1 MSRPALSSGTAYYS
15 LAVLFAVNLFNFI
28 DRQIIFGVFPL
39 VGRDLELTD
48 AQLGSLGSAFMILY
62 MLASVP
68 LGILGDRGRRNR
80 IIAIGVGVWGAATF
94 LSGVARSFVQLFF
107 ARALVGIGE
116 AAYGPIATAMV
127 SDYFPK
133 ARRAFVN
140 ALFTSAIPLGAA
152 LGVLLGGMVGSH
164 LGWRSAFFF
173 VGLPSLCLVPLAWR
187 LEEPSRGASD
197 LALGPA
203 GNGPVIGVL
212 PPLGGSIVR
221 DVLGLFKIPTFVIVC
236 VVGMLIA
243 FATGAFAAWLPTY
256 LHRVKRLP
264 LAQAAVWYGGIQAFG
279 GVLGV
284 IFGGLIGDALM
295 RRTGAGHLLTIGG
308 GFLLSAPLGLLFL
321 LHRDPRVFL
330 TALFFAVFF
339 LVLYTGTVNAVIH
352 NVVHPNLRAT
362 AISIFVFLIHLGGDA
377 FSPAIVG
384 LISDRRSS
392 LQAAMLVLP
401 VMVFFAGLLALAASG
416 VVVGDMRRLEGRL
429 AEAR

>member
-1 MSRPALSSGTAYYS
+1 MSGPPLSSGMAYYS
-15 LAVLFAVNLFNFI
+15 LAVLFTINLFNFI

-39 VGRDLELTD
+39 VGKDLSLSD
-48 AQLGSLGSAFMILY
+48 AQLGSLGSAFVILY

-68 LGILGDRGRRNR
+68 LGILGDRARRNR
-80 IIAIGVGVWGAATF
+80 VIALGVGVWGAATF
-94 LSGVARSFVQLFF
+94 LSGLSRSYVQLFVS
-107 ARALVGIGE
+107 RALVGIGE
-116 AAYGPIATAMV
+116 AAYGPVATAMV

-140 ALFTSAIPLGAA
+140 AVFTSAIPLGAA
-152 LGVLLGGMVGSH
+152 LGVLLGGTVGTH
-164 LGWRSAFFF
+164 FGWRSAFFL

-187 LEEPSRGASD
+187 LPEPPRGASD
-197 LALGPA
+197 LALMGDGPLAAGPILRPA
-203 GNGPVIGVL
+203 G
-212 PPLGGSIVR
+212 SIR
-221 DVLGLFKIPTFVIVC
+221 KEILGLFRIPTFLMVC
-236 VVGMLIA
+236 VVGMLVA

-264 LAQAAVWYGGIQAFG
+264 LVQAAAWYGGIQALS

-284 IFGGLIGDALM
+284 VVGGLVGDALM
-295 RRTGAGHLLTIGG
+295 KHTRAGHLLTIGG
-308 GFLLSAPLGLLFL
+308 GFLVSAPLGFLFL
-321 LHRDPRVFL
+321 LNSDPRVFL

-362 AISIFVFLIHLGGDA
+362 AISIFVLLIHLGGDA

-384 LISDRRSS
+384 LISGRRS
-392 LQAAMLVLP
+392 LQAAMLLLP

>member
-1 MSRPALSSGTAYYS
+1 MSGPPLSSGMAYYS
-15 LAVLFAVNLFNFI
+15 LAVLFTVNLFNFI

-39 VGRDLELTD
+39 VGKDLSLSD
-48 AQLGSLGSAFMILY
+48 AQLGSLGSAFVILY

-68 LGILGDRGRRNR
+68 LGILGDRARRNR
-80 IIAIGVGVWGAATF
+80 VIALGVGVWGAATF
-94 LSGVARSFVQLFF
+94 LSGLSRSYVQLFMS
-107 ARALVGIGE
+107 RTLVGIGE
-116 AAYGPIATAMV
+116 AAYGPVATAMV

-140 ALFTSAIPLGAA
+140 AVFTSAIPLGAA
-152 LGVLLGGMVGSH
+152 LGVLLGGTVGTH
-164 LGWRSAFFF
+164 FGWRSAFFV

-187 LEEPSRGASD
+187 LPEPPRGASD
-197 LALGPA
+197 LALMRDGPLAA
-203 GNGPVIGVL
+203 GPI
-212 PPLGGSIVR
+212 PRPEGSIR
-221 DVLGLFKIPTFVIVC
+221 KEILGLFRIPTFVMVC
-236 VVGMLIA
+236 VVGMLVA

-264 LAQAAVWYGGIQAFG
+264 LVQAAAWYGGIQAFS

-284 IFGGLIGDALM
+284 VVGGLVGDALM
-295 RRTGAGHLLTIGG
+295 KHTRAGHLLTIGG
-308 GFLLSAPLGLLFL
+308 GFLVSAPLGFLFL
-321 LHRDPRVFL
+321 LHSDPRVFL

-362 AISIFVFLIHLGGDA
+362 AISIFVLLIHLGGDA

-384 LISDRRSS
+384 LISGQRS
-392 LQAAMLVLP
+392 LQAAMLLLP

-416 VVVGDMRRLEGRL
+416 VVVGDMRRIEGRL

>member
-1 MSRPALSSGTAYYS
+1 MSGPPPSSGTAYYC
-15 LAVLFAVNLFNFI
+15 LAVLFTINLFNFI

-39 VGRDLELTD
+39 VGKDLDLSD

-62 MLASVP
+62 MLASIP
-68 LGILGDRGRRNR
+68 LGILGDRARRNR
-80 IIAIGVGVWGAATF
+80 VIAIGVAVWGAATF
-94 LSGVARSFVQLFF
+94 LSGLARSYLQLFTT
-107 ARALVGIGE
+107 RALVGIGE

-152 LGVLLGGMVGSH
+152 LGVLLGGMVGSY

-187 LEEPSRGASD
+187 LQEPSRGASD
-197 LALGPA
+197 VSPTADGPMMV
-203 GNGPVIGVL
+203 PL
-212 PPLGGSIVR
+212 PPSGGSIGK
-221 DVLGLFKIPTFVIVC
+221 DILGLFKIPTFVMVC
-236 VVGMLIA
+236 VVGMLVA

-264 LAQAAVWYGGIQAFG
+264 LAEAAVWYGGIQSLG

-284 IFGGLIGDALM
+284 ILGGLIGDALM
-295 RRTGAGHLLTIGG
+295 RRTRAGHLLTIGG

-321 LHRDPRVFL
+321 LHSDPRVFL

-384 LISDRRSS
+384 LISDRRS
-392 LQAAMLVLP
+392 LQGAMLVLP
-401 VMVFFAGLLALAASG
+401 VMVFFAGLLALAASA

-429 AEAR
+429 VEAR

>member
-1 MSRPALSSGTAYYS
+1 MAYYS
-15 LAVLFAVNLFNFI
+15 LAVLFTINLFNFI

-39 VGRDLELTD
+39 VGKDLSLSD
-48 AQLGSLGSAFMILY
+48 AQLGSLGSAFVILY

-68 LGILGDRGRRNR
+68 LGILGDRARRNR
-80 IIAIGVGVWGAATF
+80 VIALGVGVWGAATF
-94 LSGVARSFVQLFF
+94 LSGLSRSYVQLFVS
-107 ARALVGIGE
+107 RALVGIGE
-116 AAYGPIATAMV
+116 AAYGPVATAMV

-140 ALFTSAIPLGAA
+140 AVFTSAIPLGAA
-152 LGVLLGGMVGSH
+152 LGVLLGGTVGTH
-164 LGWRSAFFF
+164 FGWRSAFFL

-187 LEEPSRGASD
+187 LPEPPRGASD
-197 LALGPA
+197 LALMGDGPLAAGPILRPA
-203 GNGPVIGVL
+203 G
-212 PPLGGSIVR
+212 SIR
-221 DVLGLFKIPTFVIVC
+221 KEILGLFRIPTFLMVC
-236 VVGMLIA
+236 VVGMLVA

-264 LAQAAVWYGGIQAFG
+264 LVQAAAWYGGIQALS

-284 IFGGLIGDALM
+284 VVGGLVGDALM
-295 RRTGAGHLLTIGG
+295 KHTRAGHLLTIGG
-308 GFLLSAPLGLLFL
+308 GFLVSAPLGFLFL
-321 LHRDPRVFL
+321 LNSDPRVFL

-362 AISIFVFLIHLGGDA
+362 AISIFVLLIHLGGDA

-384 LISDRRSS
+384 LISGRRS
-392 LQAAMLVLP
+392 LQAAMLLLP

>member
-1 MSRPALSSGTAYYS
+1 MSGPPLSSGMAYYS
-15 LAVLFAVNLFNFI
+15 LAVLFTINLFNFI

-39 VGRDLELTD
+39 VGKDLSLSD
-48 AQLGSLGSAFMILY
+48 AQLGSLGSAFVILY

-68 LGILGDRGRRNR
+68 LGILGDRARRNR
-80 IIAIGVGVWGAATF
+80 VIALGVGVWGAATF
-94 LSGVARSFVQLFF
+94 LSGLSRSYVQLFVS
-107 ARALVGIGE
+107 RALVGIGE
-116 AAYGPIATAMV
+116 AAYGPVATAMV

-140 ALFTSAIPLGAA
+140 AVFTSAIPLGAA
-152 LGVLLGGMVGSH
+152 LGVLLGGTVGTH
-164 LGWRSAFFF
+164 FGWRSAFFL

-187 LEEPSRGASD
+187 LPEPPRGASD
-197 LALGPA
+197 LALMGDGPLAA
-203 GNGPVIGVL
+203 GPI
-212 PPLGGSIVR
+212 PRPEGSIR
-221 DVLGLFKIPTFVIVC
+221 KEILGLFRIPTFVMVC
-236 VVGMLIA
+236 VVGMLVA
-243 FATGAFAAWLPTY
+243 FSTGAFAAWLPTY

-264 LAQAAVWYGGIQAFG
+264 LVQAAAWYGGIQALS

-284 IFGGLIGDALM
+284 VVGGLVGDALM
-295 RRTGAGHLLTIGG
+295 KHTRAGHLLTIGG
-308 GFLLSAPLGLLFL
+308 GFLVSAPLGFLFL
-321 LHRDPRVFL
+321 LHSDPRVFL

-362 AISIFVFLIHLGGDA
+362 AISIFVLLIHLGGDA

-384 LISDRRSS
+384 LISGRRS
-392 LQAAMLVLP
+392 LQAAMLLLP
-401 VMVFFAGLLALAASG
+401 VMVFFAGLLALATSG